1 MATRT
6 ATKSKAK
13 STSKT
18 KSDKWASRAA
28 MRLVDAGNSAYCAQ
42 CGEQVKFRAKIRAR
56 QAICNVY
63 VKGNWDRVEHY
74 HEECYIESGEPYGTA
89 EEK

>member
-6 ATKSKAK
+6 ATKSAK
-13 STSKT
+13 TTT
-18 KSDKWASRAA
+18 KWTSRAA
-28 MRLVDAGNSAYCAQ
+28 MRLIDAGNSAYCAH
-42 CGEQVKFRAKIRAR
+42 CGEQVKFRAKLRAR

-63 VKGNWDRVEHY
+63 VKNAWDRVEHY
-74 HEECYIESGEPYGTA
+74 HEECYVEAGEPYGTA